1 VVRTALRCADLGDV
15 AGSDDAER
23 DGATAEARLPRVAGQ
38 SESRPRCP
46 SRNQS
51 RARARS
57 DHGFESS
64 GRHCRITPIAAAT
77 PWLLLEHETGS
88 ATISALTR
96 WRARRAASRS
106 SPSAVSRGA
115 PGLPRLRI
123 ACSPISWI
131 LASASPTW
139 TPPFGRK
146 GKHAVTGEQ
155 PDSDERSV
163 AIGIVGSDGSRS
175 TKAIVRAT
183 HAFRV
188 EQDAGGRRRDA
199 RPTRNAG

>member
-64 GRHCRITPIAAAT
+64 GRHCRITPEAAA
-77 PWLLLEHETGS
+77 LVSTGS
-88 ATISALTR
+88 
-96 WRARRAASRS
+96 
-106 SPSAVSRGA
+106 
-115 PGLPRLRI
+115 
-123 ACSPISWI
+123 
-131 LASASPTW
+131 
-139 TPPFGRK
+139 
-146 GKHAVTGEQ
+146 
-155 PDSDERSV
+155 
-163 AIGIVGSDGSRS
+163 
-175 TKAIVRAT
+175 
-183 HAFRV
+183 
-188 EQDAGGRRRDA
+188 
-199 RPTRNAG
+199 